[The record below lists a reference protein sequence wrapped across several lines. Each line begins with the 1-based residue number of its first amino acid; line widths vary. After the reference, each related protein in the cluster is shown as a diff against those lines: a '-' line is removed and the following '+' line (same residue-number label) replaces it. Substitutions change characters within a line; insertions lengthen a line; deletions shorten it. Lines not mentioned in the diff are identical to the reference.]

1 MVRSHG
7 VHPVDQRPAHDQEPR
22 KGRRRAPI
30 NLFALPHPA
39 GPTVSPASSLLKG
52 GCLRIKGFRAFL
64 PSGRPHIFGGDLR
77 PRFSSGREGAWSAC
91 EAAGKASAELAAA
104 REELAGLRAQVRKS
118 EAEHAARVADLQQQI
133 KAMALKVPT
142 GGGGGTVVQPGTR
155 TPATESGIERRIG
168 SGQ

>member
-1 MVRSHG
+1 MVATVMKRAPFAVIVAG
-7 VHPVDQRPAHDQEPR
+7 VIGALAASSCLEKDAGAPAASGEDPGARVRDLEAEVAAL
-22 KGRRRAPI
+22 KGRLADAEAAKAAAEAALKQAKPAPEQ
-30 NLFALPHPA
+30 
-39 GPTVSPASSLLKG
+39 GVG
-52 GCLRIKGFRAFL
+52 
-64 PSGRPHIFGGDLR
+64 
-77 PRFSSGREGAWSAC
+77 